1 LLLNTAERTEKLVL
15 QIVLMSRNITD
26 GKFVP
31 LGQIVAGE
39 TVDPEVGLFVKLV
52 CENPKSRSL

>member
-1 LLLNTAERTEKLVL
+1 LLNTAERTEKLVL

-31 LGQIVAGE
+31 LGKIVAGE
-39 TVDPEVGLFVKLV
+39 TVDP
-52 CENPKSRSL
+52 